1 MLPFLL
7 LISRWPKRWNKSLAV
22 IAAWMV
28 LMMIVDV
35 YWLVMPTLPVKAAH
49 DAQSLIEL
57 IDQVDAGT
65 VSVGWNLSILNFTA
79 VVGMLGLLIAGTFMA
94 LRRCSLVPVS
104 DPRLS
109 ESLDFE
115 NI

>member
-1 MLPFLL
+1 
-7 LISRWPKRWNKSLAV
+7 
-22 IAAWMV
+22 
-28 LMMIVDV
+28 MMIVDV

-49 DAQSLIEL
+49 DAESLIQL
-57 IDQVDAGT
+57 MDQVDSGA
-65 VSVGWNLSILNFTA
+65 VSVGWNLSVLNFTA
-79 VVGMLGLLIAGTFMA
+79 VVGMLGLLVAGTFMA